1 MGYQRGLCTQ
11 WSRRDRLTIVIIAV
25 AVAFLVGTTVL
36 LVAANTQTSSISSGF
51 SDSMAVTHYDSVDE
65 ATAAAGGDDIVL
77 PVAAVERNGTSGYV
91 VGVPDGAPTVLRD
104 ISVSWREARF
114 PHAPSNATLVGPVE
128 NRTRQRL
135 VGSGQTETV
144 SVAPAS
150 ADKSV
155 FPSSWYVG
163 DPATVRSLGATG
175 AYVVDTTPKSGG
187 GAGSG
192 IAGVVT
198 PGLYQYFIA
207 GMGGVVDLL
216 GLATVGGG
224 VLVLVVV
231 YNVTRMSVRDRLDA
245 IEVIRATG
253 GTPRSLLTIFGVRAG
268 LLTGVGIALGYA
280 VGIIV
285 TRGVVNAAVA
295 AGLRISLSPSVT
307 PAVLR
312 VLLPGF
318 ACLLFAGVAAG
329 VLAVRPAT
337 KTPPSRL
344 QQLYSQR
351 GGATTETRWS
361 KVAGRVPSVVDTTVL
376 QWRAVVPAAT
386 ILTIFVLIVLLVGSL
401 VGVLAPLATT
411 SGGTVTEPGAPYPMA
426 SRIDAG
432 YADLLR
438 QQGVT
443 ASPEIIVVQL
453 RDGQPYL
460 ARGANWSSFSAVSNA
475 TLVNGR
481 APRDKYDAVIGRDL
495 ARTLNVGIGDN
506 LTLGGASSPA
516 FTQVTI
522 TGVYAAEGIGDDQLV
537 VPLATAHDLSTDPG
551 TVHFIRTA
559 GGDARLSRSQSNTP
573 DIVVSSVSAPETA
586 VRGTKLPVRISVR
599 NSGSTEKTRRLTA
612 TLGTAS
618 DSRTVTLSGGE
629 RRTVTMNVSASSL
642 GNRTLRVE
650 GYTQSVGVYSEP
662 PLSVPTL
669 PSQAP
674 PNETMAVPVRT
685 VNGGNVSGATVRV
698 GEQTARTNED
708 GIAVVR
714 LPGEEGSYDLTV
726 RKGNRTNTSS
736 LHVASGATREPI
748 GAVRVSPDEVSA
760 VSRPTTKL
768 VVFNPWSK
776 PITRTLSLVAPTGT
790 RKKTVSLG
798 PYESAV
804 TTSELGATGDSGSS
818 DSNDRL
824 TPGEYSVRLVSG
836 GRTIAADSFT
846 VHGDDRTFSTLAQN
860 TEYASGSGLGQA
872 VRGVFGNFN
881 LLLLVMVVLAGLTAV
896 GGTTATFAQAVH
908 ARRRAVGV
916 YRATGATRGRLVRI
930 LLADACRLSI
940 PAIGAAL
947 VAALLTVRL
956 LAVTGLF
963 TVFGIRLSTAIPL
976 PILAIAVG
984 SALVLMGLSVL
995 IAALPYLL
1003 ATPTAVQRGTANGTG
1018 DDRETETAFDRETE
1032 SSFGRE
1038 SESPF
1043 GRETESSFDRHET
1056 RPE

>member
-1 MGYQRGLCTQ
+1 M
-11 WSRRDRLTIVIIAV
+11 TIVIIAV

-51 SDSMAVTHYDSVDE
+51 SDSMAVTHYDTVDE

-77 PVAAVERNGTSGYV
+77 PVAAVEQNGTSGYV
-91 VGVPDGAPTVLRD
+91 VGVPDGAPTVLQD

-135 VGSGQTETV
+135 VGNGQTKTV

-187 GAGSG
+187 GAGGG

-253 GTPRSLLTIFGVRAG
+253 GTPRSLLAIFGVRAG

-280 VGIIV
+280 LGIIV

-295 AGLRISLSPSVT
+295 VGLRISLSPSVT

-337 KTPPSRL
+337 KTPPSHL

-351 GGATTETRWS
+351 GGATSETRWS

-460 ARGANWSSFSAVSNA
+460 ARGANWSSFAGVSNA
-475 TLVNGR
+475 TLIDGR

-573 DIVVSSVSAPETA
+573 DIVVSSVSAPNTA

-599 NSGSTEKTRRLTA
+599 NTRSTEKTRRLTA
-612 TLGTAS
+612 TLGSAS
-618 DSRTVTLSGGE
+618 NSRTVTLGGGE
-629 RRTVTMNVSASSL
+629 RRTVRMNVSASPL
-642 GNRTLRVE
+642 GNRTLRVG

-685 VNGGNVSGATVRV
+685 VNGENVSGATVRV

-714 LPGEEGSYDLTV
+714 LPGEEGNYDLTV

-776 PITRTLSLVAPTGT
+776 PITRTLSLVTPTGT
-790 RKKTVSLG
+790 KEKTVSLG

-804 TTSELGATGDSGSS
+804 TTSELGGAAGDSGSS

-881 LLLLVMVVLAGLTAV
+881 LLLLVMVILAGLTAV

-940 PAIGAAL
+940 PAIAAAL

-976 PILAIAVG
+976 PILALAVG

-1003 ATPTAVQRGTANGTG
+1003 ATPTAVQRGTTNGTG
-1018 DDRETETAFDRETE
+1018 DDRDWRSNADREAD
-1032 SSFGRE
+1032 SSVDHQERSPRRPSVGRQ
-1038 SESPF
+1038 PHRT
-1043 GRETESSFDRHET
+1043 GKD
-1056 RPE
+1056 

>member
-51 SDSMAVTHYDSVDE
+51 SDSMAVTHYDTVDE
-65 ATAAAGGDDIVL
+65 ANAAAGGDDIVL
-77 PVAAVERNGTSGYV
+77 PVAAVEQNGTNGYV
-91 VGVPDGAPTVLRD
+91 VGVPDDAPTVLQD

-114 PHAPSNATLVGPVE
+114 PHAPSNATLAGAVE

-135 VGSGQTETV
+135 VGSGQTKTV

-187 GAGSG
+187 GAGGG

-253 GTPRSLLTIFGVRAG
+253 GTPRSLLAIFGVRAG

-280 VGIIV
+280 LGIIV

-337 KTPPSRL
+337 KTPPSHL

-351 GGATTETRWS
+351 GGTSETRWS

-460 ARGANWSSFSAVSNA
+460 ARGANWSSFAGVSNA
-475 TLVNGR
+475 TLIDGR

-495 ARTLNVGIGDN
+495 ARTLNVGVGDS

-573 DIVVSSVSAPETA
+573 DIVVSSVSAPDTA
-586 VRGTKLPVRISVR
+586 VRGTKIPVRISMR
-599 NSGSTEKTRRLTA
+599 NARSTEKTRRLTA
-612 TLGTAS
+612 TLGSTS
-618 DSRTVTLSGGE
+618 NSRTVTLEGGE

-642 GNRTLRVE
+642 GNRTLRVG

-685 VNGGNVSGATVRV
+685 INGGNVSGATVRV

-714 LPGEEGSYDLTV
+714 LPGEEGNYDLTV

-776 PITRTLSLVAPTGT
+776 PITRTLSLVTPTGT
-790 RKKTVSLG
+790 KEKTVSLD

-804 TTSELGATGDSGSS
+804 TTSELGGAAGGSGSS

-846 VHGDDRTFSTLAQN
+846 VHGDDRTFSTLARN

-940 PAIGAAL
+940 PAIAAAL

-976 PILAIAVG
+976 PILALAVG

-1003 ATPTAVQRGTANGTG
+1003 ATPTAVQRGTTSGAAA
-1018 DDRETETAFDRETE
+1018 DRETETAFDSETE
-1032 SSFGRE
+1032 SSFDRE
-1038 SESPF
+1038 TESPF
-1043 GRETESSFDRHET
+1043 GRESESSFDRHET